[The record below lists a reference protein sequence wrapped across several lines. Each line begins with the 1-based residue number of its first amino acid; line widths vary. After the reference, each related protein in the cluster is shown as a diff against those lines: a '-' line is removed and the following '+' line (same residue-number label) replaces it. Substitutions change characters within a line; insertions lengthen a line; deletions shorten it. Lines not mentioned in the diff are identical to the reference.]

1 MKIHNRILTGLLS
14 VGLCLTLAVPA
25 LAVSTFSDVPEDH
38 WAFEEIEKA
47 VGEGIT
53 TGYADGTFKPTN
65 SVSYAHFSAFI
76 ARAFFPSSIEQY
88 KEHNPDASWKDS
100 SVYALEA
107 NNIYPG
113 TKMATAAQQTGSYDS
128 VLNQPITR
136 YDMAQIMYNVLKLN
150 VTSMPAGKSDG
161 IGDWS
166 SIPAG
171 YQDAVSVCYA
181 LGVLNGQS
189 DGNFGGNNYMNR
201 AQGCVVISRLENY
214 IENGTT
220 TTEPET
226 PVDEEP
232 VQEPEIPTENETP
245 AETEATLAN
254 GKAVTEENVL
264 EILAEIEKE
273 YPTGTEWGAN
283 TYSPTGPSVALLT
296 VGASSSVSSGCGGF
310 VSMVSDRIFGD
321 SGSSRKLSDNS
332 EMRPGDAILVKDSS
346 TGKDVHWLIATSSM
360 DSDGY
365 FSAAEGNLNGHVSWP
380 DKYSSLRSEET
391 YEWSNQY
398 IVVFTRYPD

>member
-1 MKIHNRILTGLLS
+1 MKKSRFFSLVL
-14 VGLCLTLAVPA
+14 A
-25 LAVSTFSDVPEDH
+25 LALCFGLAAPAAAAEPSFSDVPADH
-38 WAFEEIEKA
+38 WAFDEIEAA
-47 VGEGIT
+47 VDAGIT
-53 TGYADGTFKPTN
+53 TGYADGTFKPAN

-76 ARAFFPSSIEQY
+76 ARAFFPSDIEQY
-88 KEHNPDASWKDS
+88 KEHNPGASWQNS

-128 VLNQPITR
+128 VLNQSITR

-181 LGVLNGQS
+181 LGILNGQS

-232 VQEPEIPTENETP
+232 VQEPETPTEDETP
-245 AETEATLAN
+245 AQTEGTLAN
-254 GKAVTEENVL
+254 GMPATEENVL
-264 EILAEIEKE
+264 AMLEELKEE
-273 YPTGTEWGAN
+273 YPHGSDWGSDDRWS
-283 TYSPTGPSVALLT
+283 SPVMGNGRECAGYAFMISDKIFGNLPRRVVTDLSQIRPGDVIDERNSAGQNIHWCV
-296 VGASSSVSSGCGGF
+296 ASSSVEDDGF
-310 VSMVSDRIFGD
+310 
-321 SGSSRKLSDNS
+321 
-332 EMRPGDAILVKDSS
+332 
-346 TGKDVHWLIATSSM
+346 
-360 DSDGY
+360 
-365 FSAAEGNLNGHVSWP
+365 FSITEGNVLGGKVGWNGWGDINSHDNNW
-380 DKYSSLRSEET
+380 
-391 YEWSNQY
+391 
-398 IVVFTRYPD
+398 VVYTRYPD

>member
-1 MKIHNRILTGLLS
+1 MKKSRFFSLVL
-14 VGLCLTLAVPA
+14 A
-25 LAVSTFSDVPEDH
+25 LALCFGLAAPAAAAEPSFSDVPADH
-38 WAFEEIEKA
+38 WAFDEIEAA
-47 VGEGIT
+47 VDAGIT
-53 TGYADGTFKPTN
+53 TGYAGGTFKPTN

-76 ARAFFPSSIEQY
+76 ARAFFPSTIEQY
-88 KEHNPDASWKDS
+88 KEHNPDASWQDS

-128 VLNQPITR
+128 VLNQSITR

-150 VTSMPAGKSDG
+150 VTSMPDGKTSG

-232 VQEPEIPTENETP
+232 VQEPETPTENETP
-245 AETEATLAN
+245 AQTEGTLAN
-254 GKAVTEENVL
+254 GKATTEENVL
-264 EILAEIEKE
+264 AMLEELKEE
-273 YPTGTEWGAN
+273 YPQGMSWTDAN
-283 TYSPTGPSVALLT
+283 TYYSPNFKMNGI
-296 VGASSSVSSGCGGF
+296 GCGAYAF
-310 VSMVSDRIFGD
+310 TISDAIFGD
-321 SGSSRKLSDNS
+321 LPVRTHQNYDEIRVGDVIHFLNS
-332 EMRPGDAILVKDSS
+332 AGEN
-346 TGKDVHWLIATSSM
+346 VHWSVVTVAP
-360 DSDGY
+360 DSEGWFKTTDAGSDVD
-365 FSAAEGNLNGHVSWP
+365 SAVLWDQWCAPEDMNN
-380 DKYSSLRSEET
+380 E
-391 YEWSNQY
+391 
-398 IVVFTRYPD
+398 VVYTRYPA

>member
-1 MKIHNRILTGLLS
+1 MTKKK
-14 VGLCLTLAVPA
+14 A
-25 LAVSTFSDVPEDH
+25 LALLLTIAVMVGIFVIPSADTPSFSDVPTTH
-38 WAFEEIEKA
+38 WAFDEIEKA
-47 VGEGIT
+47 VDDGIT

-76 ARAFFPSSIEQY
+76 ARAFFPSTIDQY
-88 KEHNPDASWKDS
+88 KEHNPDASWQNS

-128 VLNQPITR
+128 VLNQSITR

-232 VQEPEIPTENETP
+232 VQEPETPTENETP
-245 AETEATLAN
+245 AQTEGTLAN
-254 GKAVTEENVL
+254 GKAVTEENVM
-264 EILAEIEKE
+264 EILEELEKE
-273 YPTGTEWGAN
+273 YPHGTPWTDAN
-283 TYSPTGPSVALLT
+283 TYYSPNFRMNGI
-296 VGASSSVSSGCGGF
+296 GCGAYAF
-310 VSMVSDRIFGD
+310 TISDAIFGD
-321 SGSSRKLSDNS
+321 LPVRTHQNYD
-332 EMRPGDAILVKDSS
+332 EIRPGDVIECKDSNGNTFHWTVAVDNIDSEGWFYTTGAGSSDDS
-346 TGKDVHWLIATSSM
+346 TVLWGGSSNINTP
-360 DSDGY
+360 
-365 FSAAEGNLNGHVSWP
+365 GNNWVI
-380 DKYSSLRSEET
+380 Y
-391 YEWSNQY
+391 
-398 IVVFTRYPD
+398 TRYPD

>member
-1 MKIHNRILTGLLS
+1 MTKKK
-14 VGLCLTLAVPA
+14 A
-25 LAVSTFSDVPEDH
+25 LALLLTIAVMVGIFVVPSADTPSFSDVPANH
-38 WAFEEIEKA
+38 WAFNEIEKA
-47 VGEGIT
+47 VDDGIT

-76 ARAFFPSSIEQY
+76 ARAFFPSTIEQY
-88 KEHNPDASWKDS
+88 KEHNPDASWQDS

-128 VLNQPITR
+128 VLNQSITR

-166 SIPAG
+166 SVPAG

-220 TTEPET
+220 SSPET

-232 VQEPEIPTENETP
+232 VQEPETPAEDETP
-245 AETEATLAN
+245 AQTEGTLAN
-254 GKAVTEENVL
+254 GKAATEENVL
-264 EILAEIEKE
+264 AMLEELKEE
-273 YPTGTEWGAN
+273 YPEGSSWGEN
-283 TYSPTGPSVALLT
+283 DRYT
-296 VGASSSVSSGCGGF
+296 SSVLGSGRECAGYAY
-310 VSMVSDRIFGD
+310 MISDRIFGSLPQRTHKNYYD
-321 SGSSRKLSDNS
+321 IK
-332 EMRPGDAILVKDSS
+332 PGDIIEQKNSS
-346 TGKDVHWLIATSSM
+346 GQTYHWSVVTTSPV
-360 DSDGY
+360 DADGY
-365 FSAAEGNLNGHVSWP
+365 FRTTGGNVGGGLVTWEGFGTAETMEAEG
-380 DKYSSLRSEET
+380 YS
-391 YEWSNQY
+391 
-398 IVVFTRYPD
+398 IIHTRYPA